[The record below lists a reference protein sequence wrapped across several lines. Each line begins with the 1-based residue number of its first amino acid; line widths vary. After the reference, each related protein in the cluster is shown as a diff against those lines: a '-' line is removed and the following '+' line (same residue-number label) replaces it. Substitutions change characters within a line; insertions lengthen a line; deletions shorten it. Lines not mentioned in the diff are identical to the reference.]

1 MTENRPPATPHHD
14 ERGKFKPGNTANP
27 GGIPREIA
35 AVRRQLLEHVP
46 TALAKMVE
54 LIGSDDPAVARAAAK
69 DILDRTLGKAKE
81 TREHT
86 GDANALLVEILTS
99 IRDAKKSG

>member
-1 MTENRPPATPHHD
+1 MADKPPPERDEKGRLLPGRAPLNPH
-14 ERGKFKPGNTANP
+14 GSIPG
-27 GGIPREIA
+27 EIA

-46 TALAKMVE
+46 TALARMVE

-69 DILDRTLGKAKE
+69 DILDRTMGKAKE

-99 IRDAKKSG
+99 IRDAKRSG

>member
-1 MTENRPPATPHHD
+1 MADDSDPES
-14 ERGKFKPGNTANP
+14 KPWRWQKGQSGNP
-27 GGIPREIA
+27 GGMPKEIA

-69 DILDRTLGKAKE
+69 DILDRTMGKAKE

-99 IRDAKKSG
+99 IRDAKKPG

>member
-1 MTENRPPATPHHD
+1 MADKPPPERDEKGRLLPGRAPLNPH
-14 ERGKFKPGNTANP
+14 GS
-27 GGIPREIA
+27 IPKEIA

-54 LIGSDDPAVARAAAK
+54 LISSDDPNVARAAAK

-86 GDANALLVEILTS
+86 GDANALLVEILST
-99 IRDAKKSG
+99 IRDRQKQG